1 MRPLLLTLFIMLG
14 GISAQSQDKIPFNEI
29 KKKSCSEL
37 SSSKGNAVL
46 YQVPLPKGFVIV
58 AHGLNNKPEIMGDD
72 KTEGTLIYNFLKEKF
87 SVLRIELY
95 GHGKN
100 QKEMEETSQDDW
112 KNSAY
117 LQYCFAYEQKRKLP
131 FYFIGFSLGALVFE
145 ELMNE
150 KTATPVH
157 FDKAVLFAP
166 AISINSFTRTINWLS
181 IFSSKHKLIP
191 SAAPQSY
198 RAHPGTSLNAYQALF
213 ELEDALEASQFE
225 QNNTPTLIFI
235 HPDDEVV
242 DYSKLKRRVEK
253 FKLKKWMIREVSTK
267 DSRLRPKYHHL
278 IIDKRALGEK
288 EWLRVNDE
296 MMTFIK
302 SF

>member
-1 MRPLLLTLFIMLG
+1 MKPLLLTLFIMLG
-14 GISAQSQDKIPFNEI
+14 GTRVWSQDKILFNEL
-29 KKKSCSEL
+29 KKKNCSEL
-37 SSSKGNAVL
+37 SSSKGNAVF
-46 YQVPLPKGFVIV
+46 YQAPSPKGFVIV

-72 KTEGTLIYNFLKEKF
+72 HTEGTLIFNLLKEKY

-100 QKEMEETSQDDW
+100 QKEMEEASKDDW
-112 KNSAY
+112 QNSAY

-131 FYFIGFSLGALVFE
+131 FYFVGFSLGALVFE

-150 KTATPVH
+150 KTATPVY
-157 FDKAVLFAP
+157 FDKAILFAP
-166 AISINSFTRTINWLS
+166 AISISSFTRIINWLS
-181 IFSSKHKLIP
+181 IFRNKHKLVP
-191 SAAPQSY
+191 SAAPQDY

-213 ELEDALEASQFE
+213 ELEDALETNQFE
-225 QNNTPTLIFI
+225 NNNTPTLVFI

-242 DYSKLKRRVEK
+242 DYSKLKRRATK
-253 FKLKKWMIREVSTK
+253 FKLKNWTIREVSTK
-267 DSRLRPKYHHL
+267 ESRLKPKYHHL